1 MHQAEPGALDKEPS
15 PALDSGSGGVRREC
29 GIVNGAIANQDN
41 NKNQEVLKVV
51 SRGRKGLYR

>member
-29 GIVNGAIANQDN
+29 GIVNGAIANQ
-41 NKNQEVLKVV
+41 EVLKVV